1 MYWLE
6 AFLSL
11 AESAMNAMSSMV
23 GSLAWPVAAVILG
36 LVFRKQV
43 ASALETLQELEI
55 FGMKGKWSNKLER
68 TEAQSDALR
77 VEQPDPPAQPSSTP
91 SAPSPAGTTQEP
103 QVPPEPTPTVPEPP
117 TPAPPMRP
125 ASPAPASSGSTPS
138 TPRASTATPSGQF
151 EPSPGAKEWSEW
163 WSSSVTAD
171 PSGMVMRAWQAVYE
185 ELFSYANMAEILPK
199 DGIGKNMRLGPSSV
213 VRRLERHNLL
223 DPSAAKV
230 IRELLALRND
240 VAHGKHEPT
249 SGEAI
254 TYELSAANARSYIRS
269 RHASFQSPFPS
280 NMPPTGPVSGSAS

>member
-11 AESAMNAMSSMV
+11 AESSMNAMSSMV
-23 GSLAWPVAAVILG
+23 GSLAWPVAVVILG
-36 LVFRKQV
+36 LVFREQV
-43 ASALETLQELEI
+43 ASALDTLQELEL
-55 FGMKGKWSNKLER
+55 FGMKGKWTNIGR
-68 TEAQSDALR
+68 MEAQSYDLR
-77 VEQPDPPAQPSSTP
+77 VEPSVP
-91 SAPSPAGTTQEP
+91 PSPTGLAASSPAPAGSTQEP
-103 QVPPEPTPTVPEPP
+103 ESPPATTPMEPESP

-125 ASPAPASSGSTPS
+125 ASPAPASSASTPS
-138 TPRASTATPSGQF
+138 TPRASTPTSSEQL
-151 EPSPGAKEWSEW
+151 ESSPDAKGWSEW
-163 WSSSVTAD
+163 WSSPVTAD

-199 DGIGKNMRLGPSSV
+199 DAIDKNMRLGPSSV
-213 VRRLERHNLL
+213 VRRLERHSLL
-223 DPSAAKV
+223 DPSASKV
-230 IRELLALRND
+230 IRELLDLRND

-254 TYELSAANARSYIRS
+254 TYELSAANVRSYIRS